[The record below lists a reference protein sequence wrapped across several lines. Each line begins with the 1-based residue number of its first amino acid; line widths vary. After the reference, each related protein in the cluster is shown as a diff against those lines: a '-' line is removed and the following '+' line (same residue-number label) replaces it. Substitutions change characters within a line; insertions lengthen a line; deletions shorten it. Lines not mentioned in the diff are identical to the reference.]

1 MEELQQ
7 KDIQLNEVAIIYA
20 KHKQVRNIISLLE
33 KKEIPYN
40 TKRQVNIL
48 DLPLIQKLR
57 TLLKYIN
64 DENQSPYSSEHE
76 LFRIMYF
83 DFLGIPINALTKLS
97 FFMAKQPKEN
107 KIFWRDVIADKI
119 KLKEIGIED
128 RSPFIKFSNLL
139 DQLIGDYSNFT
150 LLRLLE
156 RIINRSGMLS
166 FLLQQSDKTWQLQ
179 VINTFFEFVKKETDK
194 KPRFTLQKLLDV
206 FTNMDANR
214 LPIGVLKTITAKEGV
229 NLVTAHSSKG
239 LEFRYV
245 FMIDCVKDNW
255 EPKSVGNAYRFPLP
269 DTLTLSGEED
279 AVEARR
285 RLFYVAMTRAMEH
298 LQISYSQTDIAG
310 KQLNRA
316 IYVDEILECTN
327 LDAQPTTLTETQLTE
342 AQALQLKEIEKPI
355 IPAHEKD
362 SINALLEGFTL
373 SISSLNRYLR
383 CPLSF
388 YFETV
393 LRLPSAQSEAAS
405 YGLAMHYAL
414 HKLFEKR
421 RLSKSKML
429 PLKSEFVGYF
439 QAEMNRQRSHFTSK
453 EFERRFHLGKFHL
466 ENYYDLNQ
474 ATWPQKSQTEYTIR
488 NVEFNGVPLTG
499 TIDRID
505 FIDDFTANVV
515 DYKTGLVEPSKTARP
530 KDSNPIG
537 GLYWRQLVFYKILF
551 ELHQNSQKIQSAEI
565 SYLEADNKNE
575 YVRKP
580 LDFNLNDVE
589 TVKNLISDS
598 YQKIMNH
605 EFYEGCGEQNCKWC
619 NFVKQN
625 VMTDSFVDLE
635 AEDLDD

>member
-1 MEELQQ
+1 M
-7 KDIQLNEVAIIYA
+7 
-20 KHKQVRNIISLLE
+20 
-33 KKEIPYN
+33 
-40 TKRQVNIL
+40 
-48 DLPLIQKLR
+48 
-57 TLLKYIN
+57 
-64 DENQSPYSSEHE
+64 
-76 LFRIMYF
+76 
-83 DFLGIPINALTKLS
+83 
-97 FFMAKQPKEN
+97 
-107 KIFWRDVIADKI
+107 
-119 KLKEIGIED
+119 
-128 RSPFIKFSNLL
+128 

-150 LLRLLE
+150 LLQLVE
-156 RIINRSGMLS
+156 RTINRSGLLA
-166 FLLQQSDKTWQLQ
+166 FILQQPDKAWQLQ

-194 KPRFTLQKLLDV
+194 NPRISLQKLLEV
-206 FTNMDANR
+206 FSNMDANR
-214 LPIGVLKTITAKEGV
+214 LSIGVLKTITAKEGV

-255 EPKSVGNAYRFPLP
+255 EPKGTGNSYRFPLP

-285 RLFYVAMTRAMEH
+285 RLFYVAMTRGMEH

-316 IYVDEILECTN
+316 LYVDEILEGTD
-327 LDAQPTTLTETQLTE
+327 LDVQPVNLTEEELIE
-342 AQALQLKEIEKPI
+342 AQALQLLEVEKPV

-362 SINALLEGFTL
+362 TIDALLEGFTL

-393 LRLPSAQSEAAS
+393 LRLPAAQSEAAS

-421 RLSKSKML
+421 KLSKSKMV
-429 PLKSEFVGYF
+429 PLKNDFIGFF
-439 QAEMNRQRSHFTSK
+439 QAEMNRQRSHFTPK
-453 EFERRFHLGKFHL
+453 EFDRRSKLGKLHL

-474 ATWPQKSQTEYTIR
+474 DSWPQKSQTEYLIR
-488 NVEFNGVPLTG
+488 NVELDGIPLTG
-499 TIDRID
+499 TVDRID
-505 FIDDFTANVV
+505 FVDDFTAHIV
-515 DYKTGLVEPSKTARP
+515 DYKTGIVENSKTSRP
-530 KDSNPIG
+530 NNSNPIG

-551 ELHQNSQKIQSAEI
+551 ELHQNLQKIHSAEI
-565 SYLEADNKNE
+565 SYLEADNKNK
-575 YVRKP
+575 YITKM
-580 LDFNLNDVE
+580 LDFNASDVE
-589 TVKNLISDS
+589 IVKKLITES

-605 EFYEGCGEQNCKWC
+605 EFYDGCGEQNCQWC

-625 VMTDSFVDLE
+625 VIADSFTDLE